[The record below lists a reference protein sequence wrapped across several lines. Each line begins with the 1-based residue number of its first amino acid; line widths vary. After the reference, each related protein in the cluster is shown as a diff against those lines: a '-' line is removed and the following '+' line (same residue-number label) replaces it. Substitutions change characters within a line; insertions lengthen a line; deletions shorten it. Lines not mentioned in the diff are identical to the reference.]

1 MTHGRSVIYGF
12 FVLSAA
18 TDAVGDIF
26 IRNVSF
32 THELL
37 FL

>member
-1 MTHGRSVIYGF
+1 MTHGRIVLFMGY
-12 FVLSAA
+12 LSAA